1 MKWAIALVLSLLI
14 VLDDEILSKSL
25 IITNI
30 IVTITVIMS
39 LL

>member
-30 IVTITVIMS
+30 IVTITVITS

>member
-25 IITNI
+25 TITNI
-30 IVTITVIMS
+30 IVTITVITS

>member
-14 VLDDEILSKSL
+14 LLGDEILSKSL

-30 IVTITVIMS
+30 IFTITVIMS